1 MKKKLFIFSNESIFS
16 EDHKYYCDNL
26 DLKSTPEGLNKKFEV
41 NLLGRKS
48 FKKRAHE
55 IKIKKIKIFNNIF
68 SYLSEV
74 KEASKNLDSKF
85 LIISI
90 SPYTFL
96 ISLFLKILGRKPI
109 VYLRSDGYGEY
120 KAILGKIGP
129 IIYHFM
135 FSITAAF
142 SHLISCRNY
151 VLHGK
156 KGKIISPS
164 QLDSVWLRQ
173 PKNTEIKNFK
183 LLYVGRLKVEKG
195 IFTLSELIRNKRDIS
210 LTIIGAEKG
219 SSNKINQSNIKI
231 LPTQSNKNK
240 LIKYYDDH
248 NIFVLPSFTEGHPM
262 VLLESL
268 ARRRPVVIF
277 EEIKHVIGD
286 KKGIFISKRNFLSFL
301 GTLNTIKKNYKKIQK
316 DMKKNK
322 LPTNKEF
329 IDRFIQLID
338 DFNYE

>member
-1 MKKKLFIFSNESIFS
+1 MKKKLFILSNESIS
-16 EDHKYYCDNL
+16 VEDNKYYCDNL
-26 DLKSTPEGLNKKFEV
+26 DTKTSPEGLSKKFEI

-48 FKKRAHE
+48 FIKRAHE
-55 IKIKKIKIFNNIF
+55 IKIKKIKVFNNIF

-74 KEASKNLDSKF
+74 KNASKNTEAKF

-96 ISLFLKILGRKPI
+96 ISLFLKFLGHKPI

-129 IIYHFM
+129 LIYHFM
-135 FSITAAF
+135 FSITGAI
-142 SHLISCRNY
+142 SNLISCRDY
-151 VLHGK
+151 ILRGK
-156 KGKIISPS
+156 KGKVISPS

-183 LLYVGRLKVEKG
+183 LLYVGRIRVEKG
-195 IFTLSELIRNKRDIS
+195 IFALSELIRNKRDIS
-210 LTIIGAEKG
+210 LTIIGSEKG
-219 SSNKINQSNIKI
+219 RSNKINQSNIKI
-231 LPTQSNKNK
+231 FPTQSNKIK
-240 LIKYYDDH
+240 LIKHYDDH

-262 VLLESL
+262 VLLEAL

-277 EEIKHVIGD
+277 DEIKHVIGD
-286 KKGIFISKRNFLSFL
+286 KKGIFVTRRNFLSFL
-301 GTLNTIKKNYKKIQK
+301 GTLNNIKKNYKKIQK

-329 IDRFIQLID
+329 IDKFIKLID
-338 DFNYE
+338 DFD

>member
-1 MKKKLFIFSNESIFS
+1 MKKKLFIFSNESIFV
-16 EDHKYYCDNL
+16 EDNKFYCDNL

-48 FKKRAHE
+48 IKKRSHE
-55 IKIKKIKIFNNIF
+55 IKIKRIKVFSNIF
-68 SYLSEV
+68 TYLSEV
-74 KEASKNLDSKF
+74 KSASKNLDSKF

-96 ISLFLKILGRKPI
+96 ISIFLKILGQKPI

-120 KAILGKIGP
+120 KAILGKIGSLF
-129 IIYHFM
+129 YHIM
-135 FSITAAF
+135 FSVTGAI
-142 SHLISCRNY
+142 SNLISCRDY
-151 VLHGK
+151 ILRGK

-173 PKNTEIKNFK
+173 PKNTEVKNYK
-183 LLYVGRLKVEKG
+183 LLYVGRIRVEKG
-195 IFTLSELIRNKRDIS
+195 IFALAELIRNKRDIS

-231 LPTQSNKNK
+231 FPTQSNKTK

-277 EEIKHVIGD
+277 DEIKHVIGD
-286 KKGIFISKRNFLSFL
+286 KKGIFITKRNFLSFL
-301 GTLNTIKKNYKKIQK
+301 STLNNIKKNYKKIQK

-329 IDRFIQLID
+329 IDKFIKLID
-338 DFNYE
+338 DFN

>member
-1 MKKKLFIFSNESIFS
+1 MKKKLFIFSNESIS
-16 EDHKYYCDNL
+16 VEDNKFYCDNL

-48 FKKRAHE
+48 IKKRSHE
-55 IKIKKIKIFNNIF
+55 IKLKRIKVFNNIF

-74 KEASKNLDSKF
+74 KSASINLDSKF

-96 ISLFLKILGRKPI
+96 ISLFLKILGQKPI

-120 KAILGKIGP
+120 KAIIGRIGP
-129 IIYHFM
+129 PIYHIM
-135 FSITAAF
+135 FSITGAI
-142 SHLISCRNY
+142 SNLISCRDY
-151 VLHGK
+151 ILHGK
-156 KGKIISPS
+156 KGKLINPS

-173 PKNTEIKNFK
+173 PKNIEIRNFK
-183 LLYVGRLKVEKG
+183 LLYVGRVRVEKG
-195 IFTLSELIRNKRDIS
+195 IFALTELIRNKRDIS
-210 LTIIGAEKG
+210 LTIIGAEKEN
-219 SSNKINQSNIKI
+219 SNKINQSNIKI
-231 LPTQSNKNK
+231 LPTQSNKTK
-240 LIKYYDDH
+240 LIKHYDDH

-262 VLLESL
+262 VLLEAL

-277 EEIKHVIGD
+277 DEIKHVIGD
-286 KKGIFISKRNFLSFL
+286 KKGIFVTKRNFLSFL
-301 GTLNTIKKNYKKIQK
+301 GTLNNIKKNYKKIQK

-329 IDRFIQLID
+329 IDKFIKLID
-338 DFNYE
+338 DFD